1 MAKFIIHRLNKLS
14 QIKNLKPSDNFE
26 CDVINFNKTLVMQH
40 DINKKGCL
48 FNDFIKKINNKQTVF
63 LNVKSYGIINK
74 IYKKIKNKN
83 IFLLDLSFSEINFLI
98 LKKLTRLIILRCSI
112 YENLDLNQK
121 YFKEIQWIWVDYFQN
136 RKIDYKTYK
145 YIKKYNKKICIVS
158 PELLGKKEDDIKKY
172 AKYLNKN
179 KIKVDAICTKNKF
192 IKIWKKFYNY

>member
-14 QIKNLKPSDNFE
+14 QIKNLKPTDSFE
-26 CDVINFNKTLVMQH
+26 CDVINFNKNLVMQH
-40 DINKKGCL
+40 DINKKGCS
-48 FNDFIKKINNKQTVF
+48 FFDFIKKINNKQTVF

-98 LKKLTRLIILRCSI
+98 LKKFTRLIILRYSI

-145 YIKKYNKKICIVS
+145 YIKKFNKKICIVS